1 METEIS
7 VSMYGTIDRKVISIS
22 MYGTID
28 RIVISILMCDTIY
41 WIVISILMYG
51 TIDWIVIAISMYRT
65 IYRIVIA
72 ISLYGIIYW
81 TVIAISMFCCTGWVG
96 CPPLLEKM
104 TWRPYRT
111 SPAVTGSSLRRRSLR
126 SLPRPRTS
134 SDDSWS
140 GDLSKSTEWCWCKF
154 AFKVSLKF
162 WKLYYLMP

>member
-1 METEIS
+1 MCDAKLNLKYHPQCWGDLHGNRDFNFNVWHYLS
-7 VSMYGTIDRKVISIS
+7 KSDFNFNVQYGTIDQ
-22 MYGTID
+22 
-28 RIVISILMCDTIY
+28 IVISILMCDTIY

-81 TVIAISMFCCTGWVG
+81 IVIAISMFCCTGWVG
-96 CPPLLEKM
+96 CPPSLEKM

-126 SLPRPRTS
+126 SLLRPRTS

-140 GDLSKSTEWCWCKF
+140 GDLSK
-154 AFKVSLKF
+154 
-162 WKLYYLMP
+162 